1 MKIDRDSQRFLRQVL
16 CDSDLSLSE
25 YDLIHTVRYH
35 PGISQEELRQMYH
48 QDKSTIARRAAR
60 LEKMGYLERRVDPRD
75 SRRKQLYATD
85 LAEEL
90 KATKA
95 SVESFFYEWLVEDV
109 PADELETFVSVLNRL
124 NSKAKSERMEGFA
137 NLMAR
142 YAAQVG
148 RTPTPKQRPR

>member
-1 MKIDRDSQRFLRQVL
+1 
-16 CDSDLSLSE
+16 
-25 YDLIHTVRYH
+25 
-35 PGISQEELRQMYH
+35 
-48 QDKSTIARRAAR
+48 
-60 LEKMGYLERRVDPRD
+60 MGYLERRVDPRD

-148 RTPTPKQRPR
+148 RTPTPKQRPPLRAAEGRRPCRRPGGQGAGGGRDAGNKSLCPDKRTL